1 MVRCA
6 PAAAAPALDF
16 GFSFLLLYARVLR
29 FLLRSEC
36 YTQGFFE
43 RCLAVAAICKGFKH
57 LVTQLH

>member
-1 MVRCA
+1 MLRCPA
-6 PAAAAPALDF
+6 AAAAPALAGAF
-16 GFSFLLLYARVLR
+16 PFLLLCVRVLR

-57 LVTQLH
+57 LVTQFP